1 MRFQTLKAGI
11 FALLQPITEVGD
23 LKLERSGIKYNTRQ
37 FVVDDS

>member
-23 LKLERSGIKYNTRQ
+23 FIYIHRSI
-37 FVVDDS
+37 V